1 MNNDENKKPE
11 EKENTTTGSVPTEQ
25 AQDDT
30 EQSAPTDK
38 KSDSPVDTKPEP
50 ASEPNGDMMA
60 KLDGFDKKADSIID
74 MLTSILNRLP
84 ETGDSQE
91 NDDPDDSEKGSD
103 TAEDFE
109 NLVQEV

>member
-1 MNNDENKKPE
+1 MNNDETKKPE
-11 EKENTTTGSVPTEQ
+11 ENTTTGSVPTEQ

-38 KSDSPVDTKPEP
+38 KSDSPVDTNPEP

-74 MLTSILNRLP
+74 MLTSILNRLSGN
-84 ETGDSQE
+84 GDSQE

-109 NLVQEV
+109 NLVQEVKI

>member
-11 EKENTTTGSVPTEQ
+11 EKENTTTDNVPTEQ

-109 NLVQEV
+109 NLV

>member
-1 MNNDENKKPE
+1 MNSDETKKPE
-11 EKENTTTGSVPTEQ
+11 EKENTTTGSVPTQQ

-38 KSDSPVDTKPEP
+38 KSDSPVDTKSEA

-60 KLDGFDKKADSIID
+60 KLDGFDKKADSILD
-74 MLTSILNRLP
+74 MLTTILNRLP
-84 ETGDSQE
+84 ENGESQE
-91 NDDPDDSEKGSD
+91 NDEPQDNEKGSD

-109 NLVQEV
+109 NLV